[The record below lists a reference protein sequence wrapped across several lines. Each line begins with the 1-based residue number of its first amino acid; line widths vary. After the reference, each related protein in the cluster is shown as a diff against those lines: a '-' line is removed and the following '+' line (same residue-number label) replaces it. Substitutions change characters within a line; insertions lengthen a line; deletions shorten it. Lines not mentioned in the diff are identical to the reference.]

1 MELTKGGFI
10 MSGDFYD
17 LQWEKN
23 SKRSKKGCEVSVD
36 KAEPDRLLLTVKG
49 RDGKYYTQ
57 DIYSKVLEQTG
68 RTSITKGLC
77 NKVQDELDYATFKI
91 DEKTGDIDWGFTL

>member
-1 MELTKGGFI
+1 

-23 SKRSKKGCEVSVD
+23 SKRPKKGREVSVNEN
-36 KAEPDRLLLTVKG
+36 EPDKLLLTVKG
-49 RDGKYYTQ
+49 NDGNYYTQ

-68 RTSITKGLC
+68 RTSMTKGLYD
-77 NKVQDELDYATFKI
+77 KVQDELDYATFKI